1 MGVVGDAASAPF
13 SLPVAVP
20 DEPGARLAMR
30 RRFYERFGFGRD
42 GTLGYGES
50 ELKFLEWEVSRGVL
64 NPLNHAKPGS
74 PWWREV
80 NAALIRD
87 AEMAA
92 VLFDAKFDGPLDGAA
107 GCWLSY
113 IRQPSPCAWYRAHN
127 SSIVSGYLSA
137 MHLARLEPQSEQQF
151 MNIVLYRV
159 LYAQAMCEGAAPGL
173 MHFLAEI
180 LPFGFVVYLE
190 RFLADPRWFSVDV
203 IVRLPEFYPENYP
216 ATAKE
221 MAAECG
227 RSRWG
232 NLLPESWFDDDLIGK
247 RLSSLYGEAARWL
260 GMPRLVTLLNGR
272 NQPIYPRVV
281 EGAAEGVLA

>member
-1 MGVVGDAASAPF
+1 MGVVGDASAPF
-13 SLPVAVP
+13 LLPIAVP
-20 DEPGARLAMR
+20 DDPAARLAMR
-30 RRFYERFGFGRD
+30 RRFYERFGFGRR
-42 GTLGYGES
+42 GTPGYGES
-50 ELKFLEWEVSRGVL
+50 ELKFLEWEVNRGVL
-64 NPLNHAKPGS
+64 NPPDHPRPGS
-74 PWWREV
+74 AWWREV

-92 VLFDAKFDGPLDGAA
+92 VLFDAQFDGPLDGAV

-113 IRQPSPCAWYRAHN
+113 IRQPSPCTWYRAHN

-137 MHLARLEPQSEQQF
+137 IQLATLEPESEQQF

-173 MHFLAEI
+173 LHVLAEV

-190 RFLADPRWFSVDV
+190 RVLANPRWFSVDV
-203 IVRLPEFYPENYP
+203 IVRLPEFYPDNYP
-216 ATAKE
+216 ATARE

-232 NLLPESWFDDDLIGK
+232 NLLPEAWFDDDVIGT

-260 GMPRLVTLLNGR
+260 AMPRLMALLDR
-272 NQPIYPRVV
+272 RHRPIYPRVEEV
-281 EGAAEGVLA
+281 VRDGVPA